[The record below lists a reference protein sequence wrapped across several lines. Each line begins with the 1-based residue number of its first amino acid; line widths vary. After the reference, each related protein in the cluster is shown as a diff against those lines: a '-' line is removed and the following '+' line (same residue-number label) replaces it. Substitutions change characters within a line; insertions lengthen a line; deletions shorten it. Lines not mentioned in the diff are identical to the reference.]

1 MMKID
6 NEPSGAPIRVGIIG
20 FGNAGRLIHVP
31 LISSTPEFAVTAIS
45 SSRADVVRA
54 ALPDVA
60 VYGETSDMLEASDI
74 DLIVVATPPESH
86 VKWASAALVAG
97 KHVLVE
103 KPFTITLSEAAALID
118 LSRLTGK
125 LLSVFQNRRFDSCFQ
140 SVRAVIESGA
150 LGRINHYESQYNRF
164 NQTIN
169 DAWRAPEELGSG
181 LWYDT
186 GPHVIDQMIQLFG
199 LPTSIHAS
207 LAHNRPGSAA
217 DDWCHAVLQY
227 PEMRAVLH
235 CSMLVSGGVPRFTVH
250 GDKAT
255 VIKQVAD
262 GQGRQLWSGVSPD
275 AENYGLDDDA
285 PILFT
290 TDGLRTAQP
299 TWRGNYRLFFEA
311 LGAAIRGEAPNPTSA
326 RDVLGVMAVLEA
338 GIISAREERVMTIAL
353 PEGIA

>member
-1 MMKID
+1 MMKLD
-6 NEPSGAPIRVGIIG
+6 NESTVAPIRVGIIG

-31 LISSTPEFAVTAIS
+31 LISLTPGFAVTAIS
-45 SSRADVVRA
+45 SSRTDVVRA

-60 VYGETSDMLEASDI
+60 VYAEARDMLEAPDI
-74 DLIVVATPPESH
+74 DLIVVATPPDSH
-86 VKWASAALVAG
+86 AKWASAALVAG

-103 KPFTITLSEAAALID
+103 KPFTVTLSEAVALID
-118 LSRLTGK
+118 VARSTGK

-150 LGRINHYESQYNRF
+150 LGRINHYESQYNRY

-169 DAWRAPEELGSG
+169 DAWRAPEEPGSG

-199 LPTSIHAS
+199 LPNSISAS

-235 CSMLVSGGVPRFTVH
+235 CSMLVPGGVPRFTVH

-255 VIKQVAD
+255 VVKQVAD
-262 GQGRQLWSGVSPD
+262 AQGRQLWGGMSPD
-275 AENYGLDDDA
+275 AEDYGLDDDA
-285 PILFT
+285 PVLFT
-290 TDGLRTAQP
+290 TDGSRTRQP
-299 TWRGNYRLFFEA
+299 TWKGNYRLFFEA
-311 LGAAIRGEAPNPTSA
+311 LEAAIRGEAPNPTSA

-338 GIISAREERVMTIAL
+338 GIMSAREGRVMPIVL